1 MRDLVARPL
10 LARGRIDVT
19 PCLCPRHLEPIRSP
33 QGSCVTFVGT
43 RSRSSGS
50 RSRCKSVSLQADWA
64 SLSRACALLVACARP
79 HLVYVCIV
87 FINTPY
93 AEKIPKHGHGE
104 VPVAAAVRLLAR
116 GGPCGRC
123 CCAGWLPCIAAAEPN
138 PQPPQATSAAAAEW
152 ACNWNQTGA
161 RACRRMRMHGA
172 ERRHGLLSHPPD
184 INQAPAGMRPVE
196 NLSHRAR
203 RPRRRRQH
211 PSQGHA

>member
-50 RSRCKSVSLQADWA
+50 RSRCKSVSLQADCA

-87 FINTPY
+87 FINTSY
-93 AEKIPKHGHGE
+93 EEKIPKHGHGE

-123 CCAGWLPCIAAAEPN
+123 CRAGWLPCIPPSAWPPARAEPN
-138 PQPPQATSAAAAEW
+138 AEPSNTGRRAAVQPGHGTPEGEEYPSIPS
-152 ACNWNQTGA
+152 G
-161 RACRRMRMHGA
+161 MHVCTTYPLCGI
-172 ERRHGLLSHPPD
+172 LLASCVALLRIPLGIWLASGWHLVG
-184 INQAPAGMRPVE
+184 I
-196 NLSHRAR
+196 
-203 RPRRRRQH
+203 
-211 PSQGHA
+211 

>member
-50 RSRCKSVSLQADWA
+50 RSRCKSVSLQADCA

-87 FINTPY
+87 FINTSY
-93 AEKIPKHGHGE
+93 EEKIPKHGHGE

-123 CCAGWLPCIAAAEPN
+123 CCVQDGCLAFRRRLGRRPGPNPTPNQATPAAARKCSL
-138 PQPPQATSAAAAEW
+138 AGHG
-152 ACNWNQTGA
+152 TGPG
-161 RACRRMRMHGA
+161 RRLGW
-172 ERRHGLLSHPPD
+172 
-184 INQAPAGMRPVE
+184 PAGRLPMPMAAGPSG
-196 NLSHRAR
+196 LR
-203 RPRRRRQH
+203 R
-211 PSQGHA
+211 GAC

>member
-1 MRDLVARPL
+1 MHVWHLIVTFFRWHSVMRDLVARPL

-64 SLSRACALLVACARP
+64 SLSRACALLVACACR

-87 FINTPY
+87 FINTSY
-93 AEKIPKHGHGE
+93 EEKIPKHGHGE
-104 VPVAAAVRLLAR
+104 VPVPAAVRLLAR

-123 CCAGWLPCIAAAEPN
+123 CCSGLLPCISPSAWPPALAEPN
-138 PQPPQATSAAAAEW
+138 AEPSNTGRHAQVQPGHG
-152 ACNWNQTGA
+152 TGP
-161 RACRRMRMHGA
+161 
-172 ERRHGLLSHPPD
+172 GLGW
-184 INQAPAGMRPVE
+184 PAGRLPMPME
-196 NLSHRAR
+196 AGPSGLR
-203 RPRRRRQH
+203 RGVR
-211 PSQGHA
+211 

>member
-1 MRDLVARPL
+1 MRDLVAGHL

-50 RSRCKSVSLQADWA
+50 RSRCKSVSLQADCA

-87 FINTPY
+87 FINTSY
-93 AEKIPKHGHGE
+93 EEKIPKHGHGE

-123 CCAGWLPCIAAAEPN
+123 CCAGWLPCIPPSASPPARAELNAEPSSTGGRAQV
-138 PQPPQATSAAAAEW
+138 QPGWPW
-152 ACNWNQTGA
+152 H
-161 RACRRMRMHGA
+161 RAGPA
-172 ERRHGLLSHPPD
+172 PWLASW
-184 INQAPAGMRPVE
+184 APADADGG
-196 NLSHRAR
+196 RAQR
-203 RPRRRRQH
+203 APARCVLR
-211 PSQGHA
+211 